1 MHSIKT
7 YNIRYISCNP
17 TSVVILF
24 LKLSNVI
31 EMKTEIVMMNLCAT
45 CLLTDL
51 LK

>member
-7 YNIRYISCNP
+7 YNIFGSA

-31 EMKTEIVMMNLCAT
+31 KMKTEIVMMNLCAT
-45 CLLTDL
+45 YLLTDL